1 MAMTATL
8 ERIEVNGTPAGVEDL
23 RALAQTN
30 YGHFSAMQVVD
41 GCVRGL
47 DLHLERIERATRE
60 LFGTTIDRERV
71 RACLRHAVAGSD
83 EPLAVRVNVFA
94 HALNRNRP
102 AEPVDADILVMTA
115 RPSRP
120 APAPLRVKS
129 FRYTRD
135 LPQTK
140 HVGTFPLFHYRRL
153 AQQAGFDDALFV
165 DADGCVSEG
174 SIWNVGFF
182 DGAGVVWPDAPQL
195 TGVSMQLLQAG
206 LARNGLRSSVERIG
220 IDDVGRFRAAFFT
233 NSSTPVQ
240 AIASIDAVGLAP
252 DPALIAALTTSYE
265 INPLQR
271 I

>member
-1 MAMTATL
+1 MSDSGD
-8 ERIEVNGTPAGVEDL
+8 RIEINGEPARVEDL
-23 RALAQTN
+23 RVIAQTN
-30 YGHFSAMQVVD
+30 YGHFSAMQVVE
-41 GCVRGL
+41 GRVRGL

-60 LFGTTIDRERV
+60 LFDTAIDRERV
-71 RACLRHAVAGSD
+71 RTCLRNAVAGSV

-94 HALNRNRP
+94 RALNRNRP
-102 AEPVDADILVMTA
+102 VEPVDADILVMTA
-115 RPSRP
+115 RPSRA
-120 APAPLRVKS
+120 APAPLRLKS

-165 DADGCVSEG
+165 DAGGGISEG

-206 LARNGLRSSVERIG
+206 LARNGVCSTVGSVGLAE
-220 IDDVGRFRAAFFT
+220 VARFRAAFFT

-240 AIASIDAVGLAP
+240 AIVCIDADGYAP
-252 DPALIAALTTSYE
+252 DPGLISTLSACYE
-265 INPLQR
+265 TNPLQR

>member
-60 LFGTTIDRERV
+60 LFASTIDRERV
-71 RACLRHAVAGSD
+71 RACLRHAVAGSA

-94 HALNRNRP
+94 RGLNRNRP

-115 RPSRP
+115 RPPRT

-153 AQQAGFDDALFV
+153 AQQAGFDDALFF

-182 DGAGVVWPDAPQL
+182 DGTAVVWPDAPQL
-195 TGVSMQLLQAG
+195 IGVSMQLLQSG

-220 IDDVGRFRAAFFT
+220 VDDVGRFRAAFFT

-240 AIASIDAVGLAP
+240 AIASIDAAGLSP
-252 DPALIAALTTSYE
+252 DPALIATLMASYE
-265 INPLQR
+265 SNPLQR

>member
-1 MAMTATL
+1 MTDSAG
-8 ERIEVNGTPAGVEDL
+8 RIEINGEPARVEDL
-23 RALAQTN
+23 RLLAQTN

-60 LFGTTIDRERV
+60 LFGTTIDSGRV
-71 RACLRHAVAGSD
+71 RACLRHAVAGSG

-94 HALNRNRP
+94 RALNRNRP
-102 AEPVDADILVMTA
+102 ADPVDADILVMTA
-115 RPSRP
+115 RPSRA
-120 APAPLRVKS
+120 APEPLRLKS

-165 DADGCVSEG
+165 DAGGSISEG

-206 LARNGLRSSVERIG
+206 LARNGMRSMVGRIG
-220 IDDVGRFRAAFFT
+220 LDDVGRFRAAFFT

-240 AIASIDAVGLAP
+240 AIAGIDTEEFAA
-252 DPALIAALTTSYE
+252 DPALITILTACYDS
-265 INPLQR
+265 NPLQR
-271 I
+271 L

>member
-1 MAMTATL
+1 MTDPF
-8 ERIEVNGTPAGVEDL
+8 ERIEINGDPARVDDL
-23 RALAQTN
+23 RLLVHTN
-30 YGHFSAMQVVD
+30 YGHFSAMQVA
-41 GCVRGL
+41 GSCVRGL

-60 LFGTTIDRERV
+60 LFGTAIDRERV
-71 RACLRHAVAGSD
+71 RACLRHAVAGSA

-94 HALNRNRP
+94 RALNRNRP
-102 AEPVDADILVMTA
+102 VEPADADILVMTA
-115 RPSRP
+115 RTSRP
-120 APAPLRVKS
+120 APAPLRLKS

-165 DADGCVSEG
+165 DAGGCISEG

-182 DGAGVVWPDAPQL
+182 DGAGVIWPDAPQL

-206 LARNGLRSSVERIG
+206 LARNGLRSTVG
-220 IDDVGRFRAAFFT
+220 HVALDDVARFRAAFFT

-240 AIASIDAVGLAP
+240 AIASIDARGFAP
-252 DPALIAALTTSYE
+252 DPALIATLTECYE
-265 INPLQR
+265 TNPLQR

>member
-1 MAMTATL
+1 MTDSAD
-8 ERIEVNGTPAGVEDL
+8 RIEVNGEPARVEDL
-23 RALAQTN
+23 RVLAQTN

-47 DLHLERIERATRE
+47 DLHLERIARATRE
-60 LFGTTIDRERV
+60 LFGTTIDPERV
-71 RACLRHAVAGSD
+71 RACLRHAVACSAD
-83 EPLAVRVNVFA
+83 PLAVRVNVFA
-94 HALNRNRP
+94 RALNRNRP

-115 RPSRP
+115 RPARP
-120 APAPLRVKS
+120 APAPLRLKS

-165 DADGCVSEG
+165 DAGACISEG

-206 LARNGLRSSVERIG
+206 LARNGVPSTVGHVAL
-220 IDDVGRFRAAFFT
+220 DDVARFRAAFFT

-240 AIASIDAVGLAP
+240 AIASIDADAFAP
-252 DPALIAALTTSYE
+252 DPALIATLGACYE
-265 INPLQR
+265 SNPLQR

>member
-1 MAMTATL
+1 MTDPFD
-8 ERIEVNGTPAGVEDL
+8 RIEINGAPARVEDL
-23 RALAQTN
+23 RLLVQTN

-47 DLHLERIERATRE
+47 DLHLERIERATHE
-60 LFGTTIDRERV
+60 LFGTMIERERV
-71 RACLRHAVAGSD
+71 RSYLRHAVADSG

-94 HALNRNRP
+94 RALNRNRP
-102 AEPVDADILVMTA
+102 IDPVDADILITTA
-115 RPSRP
+115 RPSRA
-120 APAPLRVKS
+120 APAPLRLKS

-135 LPQTK
+135 LAQTK

-165 DADGCVSEG
+165 DAGGCISEG

-206 LARNGLRSSVERIG
+206 LARSGVKSTVGRIG
-220 IDDVGRFRAAFFT
+220 IDDVAGFRAAFFS

-240 AIASIDAVGLAP
+240 AIACIDADGYAP
-252 DPALIAALTTSYE
+252 DPGLMSMLSACYE
-265 INPLQR
+265 TNPLQR

>member
-1 MAMTATL
+1 MTDPFDRV
-8 ERIEVNGTPAGVEDL
+8 EINGEPARVEDL
-23 RALAQTN
+23 RMLAQTN

-41 GCVRGL
+41 CCVRGL

-60 LFGTTIDRERV
+60 LFGTTIDSGRV
-71 RACLRHAVAGSD
+71 RACLRHAVAGSS

-94 HALNRNRP
+94 RALNRNRP
-102 AEPVDADILVMTA
+102 VDPVDADILVMTA

-120 APAPLRVKS
+120 ASAPLRLKS

-165 DADGCVSEG
+165 DAGGCISEG

-182 DGAGVVWPDAPQL
+182 DGDGVVWPDAPQL

-206 LARNGLRSSVERIG
+206 LAHNGLRSTVG
-220 IDDVGRFRAAFFT
+220 HVALDDVAGFRAAFFT

-240 AIASIDAVGLAP
+240 AIASIDARGFTP
-252 DPALIAALTTSYE
+252 DPALIATLTACYE
-265 INPLQR
+265 SNPLQR